1 MPQKQDKSVLP
12 PEVLDIAPRQDL
24 NHQLCCKN
32 IRFPGIK
39 RSYRCWY
46 CINNGNWFGCGGR
59 TWTYGL
65 RVMSPTSY
73 QLLHPAISIWNCW
86 WIYWWRELDSNQRR
100 RSRQIYSLLPLA
112 TRESLHIKINLK
124 QKKIGAGDRNW
135 THNLLITSQLLYRLS
150 YTSAFLDKNYYISF
164 EILCQ
169 HFFYNFS
176 VEN

>member
-1 MPQKQDKSVLP
+1 MELMTGIEPVTLSLPRIRSADWATPAKS
-12 PEVLDIAPRQDL
+12 
-24 NHQLCCKN
+24 
-32 IRFPGIK
+32 
-39 RSYRCWY
+39 
-46 CINNGNWFGCGGR
+46 FGCGGR